1 MTNAAASPI
10 VELDFSDWAA
20 PAGVPEKQAEWTA
33 ALEAGQVLYF
43 PHLSLPL
50 SPPEQALLREDM
62 LKAGSR
68 NVSLGSDGVLK
79 HAAGT
84 PEEQKLLAAMLGR
97 YRQLALTLADGL
109 FPHYRG
115 ALRVAP
121 TSFRPKQVETRAQSV
136 HADDRR
142 MHFDAFATRPTY
154 GERILRIFTNLNPN
168 GAPRVWRVGEPFET
182 VAKRYLPKIPP
193 YSPLK
198 AKLLN
203 MVGATKSV
211 RSEYDHLMFNLHN
224 LMKEDEQYQQNGTV
238 ATQPFPPNCV
248 WVCYADG
255 AAHGVASGQYM
266 MEQTL
271 HLPPGRELHP
281 ENSPLAILTRL
292 MGHPLAG
299 VGTAQTR

>member
-1 MTNAAASPI
+1 MIATTNPI
-10 VELDFSDWAA
+10 VELDFSDWSD
-20 PAGVPEKQAEWTA
+20 PARFPEKQAEWTTA
-33 ALEAGQVLYF
+33 VENGQVLYF
-43 PHLSLPL
+43 PHLALQL
-50 SPPEQALLREDM
+50 SQPEQVLLREDM
-62 LKAGSR
+62 LHSGAR
-68 NVSLGSDGVLK
+68 NVSLGADGVLK

-84 PEEQKLLAAMLGR
+84 PEEQKLLAGMIGR
-97 YRQLALTLADGL
+97 YRQSVLTLVDGL

-121 TSFRPKQVETRAQSV
+121 TSFRPKQVETRTQSV

-154 GERILRIFTNLNPN
+154 GERILRVFTNLNPN
-168 GAPRVWRVGEPFET
+168 GQPRVWRVGEPFET

-193 YSPLK
+193 YSPIK

-203 MVGATKSV
+203 AVGGTKSV

-224 LMKEDEQYQQNGTV
+224 LMKEDEQYQKTGTV
-238 ATQPFPPNCV
+238 ATQAFPPGCV

-255 AAHGVASGQYM
+255 AAHGVTSGQYM

-271 HLPPGRELHP
+271 HLPPGGELHP

-292 MGHPLAG
+292 VGHPLVGAG
-299 VGTAQTR
+299 SAQTL

>member
-1 MTNAAASPI
+1 MTDSASPI

-20 PAGVPEKQAEWTA
+20 PARVPEKQAEWTA
-33 ALEAGQVLYF
+33 AIENGQVLYF
-43 PHLSLPL
+43 PRLAFELA
-50 SPPEQALLREDM
+50 PEEKPLLRESV
-62 LKAGSR
+62 LAGGSR
-68 NVSLGSDGVLK
+68 NVSLGADGVLK

-84 PEEQKLLAAMLGR
+84 PEEQKLLAGMIGR
-97 YRQLALTLADGL
+97 YRKSVLTLVDGL

-115 ALRVAP
+115 KLRVAP
-121 TSFRPKQVETRAQSV
+121 TSFRPKQVETRTQSV

-203 MVGATKSV
+203 AVGGTKSV
-211 RSEYDHLMFNLHN
+211 RSEYDHLMFYLHN
-224 LMKEDEQYQQNGTV
+224 LMKEDEQYQKNGTV
-238 ATQPFPPNCV
+238 ATKDFPPNCV

-271 HLPPGRELHP
+271 HLAPGGELHP
-281 ENSPLAILTRL
+281 ESSPLAILTRL
-292 MGHPLAG
+292 VGHPLLG
-299 VGTAQTR
+299 VGTDKTH

>member
-1 MTNAAASPI
+1 VTDSTNPI

-33 ALEAGQVLYF
+33 AIEAGKVLYF
-43 PHLSLPL
+43 PHLSLQL
-50 SPPEQALLREDM
+50 SPPEQALLREDL
-62 LKAGSR
+62 LKGGAR

-84 PEEQKLLAAMLGR
+84 PEEQRLLAGMLGR
-97 YRQLALTLADGL
+97 YRKLALMLADGL

-121 TSFRPKQVETRAQSV
+121 TSFRPKQVETRTQSV

-168 GAPRVWRVGEPFET
+168 GMPRVWRVGESFET
-182 VAKRYLPKIPP
+182 VAKRYLPRIKP
-193 YSPLK
+193 YSPLR

-203 MVGATKSV
+203 AVGGTKSV

-224 LMKEDEQYQQNGTV
+224 LMKEDEHYQKTGTV
-238 ATQPFPPNCV
+238 ATMPFPPNCV
-248 WVCYADG
+248 WIAYADL

-271 HLPPGRELHP
+271 HLAPGRELNP
-281 ENSPLAILTRL
+281 ESSPLAILTRL

-299 VGTAQTR
+299 VGTAQTV